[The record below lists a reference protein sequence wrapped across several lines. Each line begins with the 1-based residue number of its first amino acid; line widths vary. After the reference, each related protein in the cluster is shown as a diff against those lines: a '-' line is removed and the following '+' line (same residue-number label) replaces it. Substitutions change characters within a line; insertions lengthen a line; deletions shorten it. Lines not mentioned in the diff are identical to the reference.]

1 MKPTRSRAPRVAAA
15 ALLAI
20 GSVFVLGAAA
30 VGCEKKMDPAE
41 CDKIKAEAF
50 TLLGKGQ
57 PCGTDA
63 DCKEATW
70 PQCRRPTNLKNIEA
84 LAEMQKKR
92 TDGKCEEKPAEE
104 CKDSPEVYCKQGLCV
119 NREIGEVRDRE

>member
-1 MKPTRSRAPRVAAA
+1 MKLTRSRAPRVAAA
-15 ALLAI
+15 ALLTI
-20 GSVFVLGAAA
+20 GAAFVLSTAA

-70 PQCRRPTNLKNIEA
+70 PQCRRPSNLKNIEA